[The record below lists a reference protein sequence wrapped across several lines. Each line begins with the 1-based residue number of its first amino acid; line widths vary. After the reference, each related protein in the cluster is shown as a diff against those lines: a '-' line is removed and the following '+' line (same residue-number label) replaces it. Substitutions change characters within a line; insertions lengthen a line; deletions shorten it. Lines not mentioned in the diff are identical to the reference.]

1 MSDYYEILGVSRDA
15 SEKEIKNAYRKQA
28 LKYHPDRNQGNKEA
42 EEKFKQASEAY
53 QVLGNSQKKAQYDQF
68 GHAGFQS
75 AGGGHGFRNVHDIFE
90 SFSDIFGQMDF
101 GGMGGGGGFEDFF
114 RRSSAP
120 SRQGRSGADLR
131 YHQEVNLKEVLHG
144 CEKVVEFSSVLNC
157 DSCKGTG
164 AKDGKAL
171 RACSKCDGRGQTMRS
186 QGFISFSS
194 TCSTCSGRGE
204 IVDFPCG
211 SCHGKGEAKQKK
223 QILVKIPKGVETGTR
238 LRVRGE
244 GEIGYKGGRK
254 GDLYVEVEV
263 KEDPQFERR
272 GADLIAPIKV
282 SYLQAI
288 LGAEIQAPSLEEE
301 PIYIQVPKGTQPDNE
316 IVIKNK
322 GLPVLAS
329 GGRRGSLIYQVQI
342 QIPKKLNK
350 KELDLLNQIIKL
362 KD

>member
-15 SEKEIKNAYRKQA
+15 SEKEIKSAYRKQA
-28 LKYHPDRNQGNKEA
+28 LKYHPDRNPGNKEA

-53 QVLGNSQKKAQYDQF
+53 QILGNTQKKAQYDQF
-68 GHAGFQS
+68 GHAGFQN
-75 AGGGHGFRNVHDIFE
+75 ANRGHGFRDVHDIFE
-90 SFSDIFGQMDF
+90 SFSDIFGQMNF
-101 GGMGGGGGFEDFF
+101 GGMGGGGFEDFF

-131 YHQEVNLKEVLHG
+131 YHQEISLKEVLHG

-157 DSCKGTG
+157 VPCKGTG
-164 AKDGKAL
+164 AKGGTAL
-171 RACSKCDGRGQTMRS
+171 KPCSQCNGRGQTMRS

-194 TCSTCSGRGE
+194 TCNACAGRGE

-244 GEIGYKGGRK
+244 GEIGYKDGHQ
-254 GDLYVEVEV
+254 GDLYVEVTVNEDSQFQRDGSDLMTFV
-263 KEDPQFERR
+263 K
-272 GADLIAPIKV
+272 I

-288 LGAEIQAPSLEEE
+288 LGSEVQVPSLEEE
-301 PIYIQVPKGTQPDNE
+301 PLYVQVPKGTQPNNE

-329 GGRRGSLIYQVQI
+329 GGRRGSLICKVQV
-342 QIPKKLNK
+342 QIPKKLKK